1 MLGAEYFIIHTERK
15 YNQKKGHTMTF
26 KYSRPY
32 KKQVEM
38 TFSEIIIL
46 KRKKSERVLPSKLLA
61 QAKDVAQ

>member
-1 MLGAEYFIIHTERK
+1 MLGAEYFIIRTERK
-15 YNQKKGHTMTF
+15 YHQKKGHTMTF

-46 KRKKSERVLPSKLLA
+46 KRKKSERVLLSKLLA